1 MARIKSE
8 EMGNKILEAAQE
20 LFLEKGYM
28 ATSTVDIAKKVGCNQ
43 ALVHYYFRTKQNLFK
58 QIYLNHVNSLIEL
71 GKQNIQQCT
80 SVTELVQEIIHLY
93 FTFFT
98 KYPKVPYFFVNELI
112 VSSEHR
118 QMVKECFIDN
128 QMRIMLFNQLTQ
140 LIRNDIQAGKIKE
153 INPYALLQNMVSL
166 VLSSFL
172 VLPLYNDFVSSAEED
187 KQAYLVRREQEC
199 IDIIL
204 GSLNPNA

>member
-1 MARIKSE
+1 MAKIPGE
-8 EMGNKILEAAQE
+8 EMEKKILEAAQE

-28 ATSTVDIAKKVGCNQ
+28 ATSTVDIAQKVGCNQ

-58 QIYLNHVNSLIEL
+58 QIYLQYVNSLMQL
-71 GKQNIQQCT
+71 GRQNIQQCA

-140 LIRNDIQAGKIKE
+140 LIRNDIQAGKIRE

-172 VLPLYNDFVSSAEED
+172 ALPLYNDFISTDEAD
-187 KQAYLVRREQEC
+187 KQAYLTRREQEC

-204 GSLNPNA
+204 RSLTP